1 MPHTPW
7 SLILAAGRGRR
18 LASVTG
24 GLPKQFWAP
33 HGERTLLEHTVDRIA
48 DFSPLTRIVTVV
60 DRSQREY
67 AEAINS
73 RTPIGRLAYQAGD
86 RGTAAGVLRGL
97 VEVTADPDA
106 LVVLT
111 PSDHGVAQPEV
122 FRQGLRDVGCY
133 IRSGHAGI
141 VLLAVRPESPVGDFG
156 WIVPN
161 DCPSRQDRLALVG
174 GFVEKPHASVAR
186 DLFAAGAV
194 WNTMVMV
201 AKVGALLDL
210 YAAHLP
216 ALADIFKQA
225 RAIPGELREAF
236 LADRYPDL
244 PHTDFS
250 HDVLTPARGLSLYVW
265 PESLGWTDLGTP
277 DRLDLWLRASA
288 ARSPLRSGTASPPHP
303 LAAVS

>member
-33 HGERTLLEHTVDRIA
+33 RGERTLLEHTVDRMT
-48 DFSPLTRIVTVV
+48 DLSPLARIVTVV
-60 DRSQREY
+60 DRSQRAY

-73 RTPIGRLAYQAGD
+73 RTPVGHLTYQAGD

-97 VEVTADPDA
+97 VEVPADRET

-111 PSDHGVAQPEV
+111 PSDHGVAEPGV
-122 FRQGLRDVGCY
+122 FREG
-133 IRSGHAGI
+133 IREAARHIRRTPAGI
-141 VLLAVRPESPVGDFG
+141 GPSGGPARLGHWRLRLDPACGGHV
-156 WIVPN
+156 VP
-161 DCPSRQDRLALVG
+161 DRMGFVG
-174 GFVEKPHASVAR
+174 GFVEKPHATIAS

-201 AKVGALLDL
+201 AKVGALLNL
-210 YAAHLP
+210 YSAHLP
-216 ALADIFKQA
+216 ALSDIFREA
-225 RAIPGELREAF
+225 RATPTELREAF
-236 LADRYPDL
+236 LSDRYPGL

-250 HDVLTPARGLSLYVW
+250 RDVLTPARGLSLYVW

-277 DRLDLWLRASA
+277 DRLDLWLRSSRARTPVRRVIASSP
-288 ARSPLRSGTASPPHP
+288 RS